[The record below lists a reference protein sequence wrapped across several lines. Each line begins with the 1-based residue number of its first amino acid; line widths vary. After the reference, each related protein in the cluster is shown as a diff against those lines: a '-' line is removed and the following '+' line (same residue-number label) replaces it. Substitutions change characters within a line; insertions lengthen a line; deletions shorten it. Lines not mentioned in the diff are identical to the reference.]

1 MPKIIYRVD
10 IYYKDDGEFYDCI
23 ETTSEI
29 TARNIYAEYTSQR
42 MFIAYMHKYENG
54 VKIY

>member
-29 TARNIYAEYTSQR
+29 TARNIYAEYASQR

>member
-10 IYYKDDGEFYDCI
+10 IYYTEDGEFYDCI

-29 TARNIYAEYTSQR
+29 TARNRVCNYDGGY
-42 MFIAYMHKYENG
+42 
-54 VKIY
+54 

>member
-10 IYYKDDGEFYDCI
+10 IYYTEDGEFYDCI

-29 TARNIYAEYTSQR
+29 TARNIYAEYASQR
-42 MFIAYMHKYENG
+42 MFIAYMHKYKNG

>member
-10 IYYKDDGEFYDCI
+10 IYYTEDGEFYNCI

-29 TARNIYAEYTSQR
+29 TADYSIEYL
-42 MFIAYMHKYENG
+42 K
-54 VKIY
+54 K